1 MIINSNV
8 VVSLLVA
15 FCTFFI
21 AKVLF
26 PTMPLFGLFAISAVV
41 TSLVYFIFIDR
52 EQEGETSEVEQ
63 EFFTEGFPDASDEQ
77 APAPTENE
85 KSKPAR
91 KSRKKKEE
99 Q

>member
-1 MIINSNV
+1 MNLNSNF
-8 VVSLLVA
+8 VVSILVA

-26 PTMPLFGLFAISAVV
+26 PAMSIIGLVAISAVV
-41 TSLVYFIFIDR
+41 TALVYFVFMDDEAE
-52 EQEGETSEVEQ
+52 EQGESEQ
-63 EFFTEGFPDASDEQ
+63 EFFTEGFPDVSDEQ
-77 APAPTENE
+77 TPAPTENE

-91 KSRKKKEE
+91 KPRKKKEE